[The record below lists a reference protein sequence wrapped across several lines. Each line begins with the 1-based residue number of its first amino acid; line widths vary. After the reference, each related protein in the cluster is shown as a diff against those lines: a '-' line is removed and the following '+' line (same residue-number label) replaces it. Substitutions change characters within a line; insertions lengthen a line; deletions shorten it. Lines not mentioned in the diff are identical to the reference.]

1 MKCGHIRSNRAQS
14 QLIETVYCLLKW
26 EPSSRFTLP
35 NWIADLVSHYTNR
48 FKAKRARIKLVRI
61 DNESDPENDESISD
75 DMKSDEEDFDS
86 MLEREDQ
93 LDSVESEAGIAFA
106 DSVHPSTGIK
116 LFHSRQIA

>member
-1 MKCGHIRSNRAQS
+1 
-14 QLIETVYCLLKW
+14 
-26 EPSSRFTLP
+26 
-35 NWIADLVSHYTNR
+35 
-48 FKAKRARIKLVRI
+48 
-61 DNESDPENDESISD
+61 
-75 DMKSDEEDFDS
+75 MKSDEEDFDS